1 MIDGMEIG
9 LALFPALAL
18 AALIVRHVSTLPKP
32 KRVRARI
39 RHDQR
44 RYRPDA

>member
-18 AALIVRHVSTLPKP
+18 AALIVRHVLTLPKP
-32 KRVRARI
+32 RRVPARI
-39 RHDQR
+39 RQAQR
-44 RYRPDA
+44 RR